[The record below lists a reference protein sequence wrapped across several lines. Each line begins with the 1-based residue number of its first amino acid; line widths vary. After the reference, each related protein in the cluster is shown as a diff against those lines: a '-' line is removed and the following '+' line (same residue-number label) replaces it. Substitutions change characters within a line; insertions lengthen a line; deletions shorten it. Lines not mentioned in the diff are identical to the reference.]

1 MTYSLPMKLTSDPR
15 GQAMLVA
22 TAIWTVNAPLIL
34 APAMASRKV
43 TANELA
49 QAGVI
54 VVGGWLLCLAV
65 FQVLHALRRANTRTR
80 VTGVGAAVVV
90 AALILGL
97 VDGGALVLLGMT
109 GIAPK
114 VGAETL
120 LLRALTN
127 TVFLAWIFTL
137 FATVILLL
145 NSNRRVAEREADLA
159 RAELQA
165 VQAQSAAS
173 AARLA
178 ALRYQLNP
186 HFLFNTLNA
195 VSAAVV
201 TRRNDEAEA
210 MLARLADFL
219 RATLSADPVAEVRLE
234 EELGTVE
241 AYLEIESERF
251 RDRLSVVV
259 NCPDQLR
266 GALVPSFILQP
277 LIENSIK
284 HGVSR
289 SKSKVSLKIA
299 AKVADDQLVICVD
312 DDAKPLK
319 VSPPPEGGGI
329 GLAAVRDRLD
339 VLYGARGGLST
350 TRLAP
355 GFSTSFQL
363 PLKLADRSETASCK
377 S

>member
-1 MTYSLPMKLTSDPR
+1 MKLTSDPR

-34 APAMASRKV
+34 APAMAARNV

-54 VVGGWLLCLAV
+54 VGGGWLLCLAV
-65 FQVLHALRRANTRTR
+65 FQVLHVLRRSNAGTRIA
-80 VTGVGAAVVV
+80 GVGAAVVA

-97 VDGGALVLLGMT
+97 VDGGALVLLGQM
-109 GIAPK
+109 GVAPN
-114 VGAETL
+114 VGVEAL

-159 RAELQA
+159 RAELQTA
-165 VQAQSAAS
+165 QAQSAAS

-201 TRRNDEAEA
+201 TRRNEEAEA

-259 NCPDQLR
+259 NCPDRLR

-289 SKSKVSLKIA
+289 SKSKVFLKVS

-312 DDAKPLK
+312 DDAKPLQ
-319 VSPPPEGGGI
+319 VSPVREGSGI

-339 VLYGARGGLST
+339 VLYGVRGGLST
-350 TRLAP
+350 MRLDP
-355 GFSTSFQL
+355 GFSTSLHL
-363 PLKLADRSETASCK
+363 PLKLADRPETAQCK

>member
-1 MTYSLPMKLTSDPR
+1 MLR
-15 GQAMLVA
+15 GL
-22 TAIWTVNAPLIL
+22 
-34 APAMASRKV
+34 S
-43 TANELA
+43 
-49 QAGVI
+49 
-54 VVGGWLLCLAV
+54 
-65 FQVLHALRRANTRTR
+65 NT
-80 VTGVGAAVVV
+80 
-90 AALILGL
+90 I
-97 VDGGALVLLGMT
+97 
-109 GIAPK
+109 
-114 VGAETL
+114 
-120 LLRALTN
+120 
-127 TVFLAWIFTL
+127 FLAWMFTL
-137 FATVILLL
+137 FASVILLL

-159 RAELQA
+159 HAELQA
-165 VQAQSAAS
+165 AQAQSAAS

-219 RATLSADPVAEVRLE
+219 RATLSADPAAEVRLE

-259 NCPDQLR
+259 NCPDRLR

-277 LIENSIK
+277 LIENTIK

-289 SKSKVSLKIA
+289 SKSRVSLKVS
-299 AKVADDQLVICVD
+299 AKVADDALMIHVD
-312 DDAKPLK
+312 DDARPLK
-319 VSPPPEGGGI
+319 ISPVPEGGGI

-339 VLYGARGGLST
+339 VLYGARGGLT
-350 TRLAP
+350 TARLDP
-355 GFSTSFQL
+355 GFRTSLHL
-363 PLKLADRSETASCK
+363 PLKLADRPEEA
-377 S
+377 

>member
-1 MTYSLPMKLTSDPR
+1 MTKKVTYSSDMKLTSDPR

-22 TAIWTVNAPLIL
+22 AVIWAVDAPLIL
-34 APAMASRKV
+34 APAMAAGNV
-43 TANELA
+43 TIGGLT
-49 QAGVI
+49 QAAVI
-54 VVGGWLLCLAV
+54 VVGGWLLCLVV
-65 FQVLHALRRANTRTR
+65 FQVLHLLRRANARTR
-80 VTGVGAAVVV
+80 IMGVGVAVV
-90 AALILGL
+90 AAALTLGL
-97 VDGGALVLLGMT
+97 VDGVAVILLGLMGVT
-109 GIAPK
+109 PK
-114 VGAETL
+114 VGTEAL
-120 LLRALTN
+120 MLRGLSN
-127 TVFLAWIFTL
+127 TIFLAWMFTL
-137 FATVILLL
+137 FASVILLL

-159 RAELQA
+159 HAELQA
-165 VQAQSAAS
+165 AQAQSAAS

-219 RATLSADPVAEVRLE
+219 RATLSADPAAEVRLE

-259 NCPDQLR
+259 NCPDRLR

-277 LIENSIK
+277 LIENTIK

-289 SKSKVSLKIA
+289 SKSRVSLKVS
-299 AKVADDQLVICVD
+299 AKVADDALMIHVD

-319 VSPPPEGGGI
+319 ISPVPEGGGI

-339 VLYGARGGLST
+339 VLYGARGGLT
-350 TRLAP
+350 TARLDP
-355 GFSTSFQL
+355 GFRTSLHL
-363 PLKLADRSETASCK
+363 PLKLADRPEEA
-377 S
+377 

>member
-1 MTYSLPMKLTSDPR
+1 MKLTSDPR

-22 TAIWTVNAPLIL
+22 TAIWAVNAPLIL

-49 QAGVI
+49 QAGII

-65 FQVLHALRRANTRTR
+65 FQVLHMLRRASTRTR
-80 VTGVGAAVVV
+80 VAGVAAAVVA

-159 RAELQA
+159 RAELQT

-259 NCPDQLR
+259 NCPDRLR

-289 SKSKVSLKIA
+289 SKSRVSLKVS

-319 VSPPPEGGGI
+319 VSPVPEGGGI

-350 TRLAP
+350 THLAP
-355 GFSTSFQL
+355 GFSTSLHL
-363 PLKLADRSETASCK
+363 PLKLADRSETA
-377 S
+377 

>member
-1 MTYSLPMKLTSDPR
+1 MTYSSDMKLTSDPR

-22 TAIWTVNAPLIL
+22 AVIWAVDAPLIL
-34 APAMASRKV
+34 APAMAAGNV
-43 TANELA
+43 TIGGLT
-49 QAGVI
+49 QAAVI
-54 VVGGWLLCLAV
+54 VIGGWLLCLAV
-65 FQVLHALRRANTRTR
+65 FQVLHLLRRANARTR
-80 VTGVGAAVVV
+80 IAGVGVAVV
-90 AALILGL
+90 AAALTLGL
-97 VDGGALVLLGMT
+97 VDGVAVILLGLT
-109 GIAPK
+109 GVTPK
-114 VGAETL
+114 VGTEAL
-120 LLRALTN
+120 MLRGLSN
-127 TVFLAWIFTL
+127 TIFLAWMFTL
-137 FATVILLL
+137 FASVILLL

-159 RAELQA
+159 HAELQA
-165 VQAQSAAS
+165 AQAQSAAS

-219 RATLSADPVAEVRLE
+219 RATLSADPAAEVRLE

-259 NCPDQLR
+259 NCPDRLR

-277 LIENSIK
+277 LIENTIK

-289 SKSKVSLKIA
+289 SKSRVSLKVS
-299 AKVADDQLVICVD
+299 AKVADDALMIHVD

-319 VSPPPEGGGI
+319 ISPVPEGGGI

-339 VLYGARGGLST
+339 VLYGARGGLT
-350 TRLAP
+350 TARLDP
-355 GFSTSFQL
+355 GFRTSLHL
-363 PLKLADRSETASCK
+363 PLKLADRPEEA
-377 S
+377 

>member
-1 MTYSLPMKLTSDPR
+1 MKLTSDPR

-54 VVGGWLLCLAV
+54 VIGGWLLCLAV

-80 VTGVGAAVVV
+80 ITGVGAAVVV

-97 VDGGALVLLGMT
+97 ADGGALVLLGLI

-114 VGAETL
+114 VGAQTL
-120 LLRALTN
+120 LLRALSN

-259 NCPDQLR
+259 NCPDRLR

-289 SKSKVSLKIA
+289 SKSRVSLKVS

-319 VSPPPEGGGI
+319 VSPVPEGGGI

-339 VLYGARGGLST
+339 VLYGAEGGLST

-355 GFSTSFQL
+355 GFSTSLHL
-363 PLKLADRSETASCK
+363 PLKLVDRSETA
-377 S
+377 

>member
-1 MTYSLPMKLTSDPR
+1 MTNKVTYSPTMKLTSDPR

-54 VVGGWLLCLAV
+54 VIGGWLLCLAV

-80 VTGVGAAVVV
+80 ITGVGAAVVV

-97 VDGGALVLLGMT
+97 ADGGALVLLGLI

-114 VGAETL
+114 VGAQTL
-120 LLRALTN
+120 LLRALSN

-259 NCPDQLR
+259 NCPDRLR

-289 SKSKVSLKIA
+289 SKSRVSLKVS

-319 VSPPPEGGGI
+319 VSPVPEGGGI

-339 VLYGARGGLST
+339 VLYGAEGGLST

-355 GFSTSFQL
+355 GFSTSLHL
-363 PLKLADRSETASCK
+363 PLKLVDRSETA
-377 S
+377 

>member
-1 MTYSLPMKLTSDPR
+1 MTYSSDMKLTSDPR

-22 TAIWTVNAPLIL
+22 TAIWAVNGPLIL
-34 APAMASRKV
+34 APAMASRSV
-43 TANELA
+43 NASELT
-49 QAGVI
+49 QAAVLVG
-54 VVGGWLLCLAV
+54 GGWLLCLAV
-65 FQVLHALRRANTRTR
+65 FQVLHVLRRASARTR
-80 VTGVGAAVVV
+80 IAGVGAAVVA
-90 AALILGL
+90 AALTLGL
-97 VDGGALVLLGMT
+97 ADGVTMILLGLT

-114 VGAETL
+114 VGREAL
-120 LLRALTN
+120 LLRGLSN

-159 RAELQA
+159 RAELEA
-165 VQAQSAAS
+165 AQAQSTAS

-259 NCPDQLR
+259 SCPDRLR

-277 LIENSIK
+277 LIENTIK

-289 SKSKVSLKIA
+289 SKSKVSLKVS
-299 AKVADDQLVICVD
+299 AKAVDDALLICVD
-312 DDAKPLK
+312 DDAQPLK
-319 VSPPPEGGGI
+319 TSPVPEDGGI

-339 VLYGARGGLST
+339 VLYGARGDLST
-350 TRLAP
+350 TRLDP
-355 GFSTSFQL
+355 GFRTSLQL
-363 PLKLADRSETASCK
+363 PLKLADRAEEA
-377 S
+377 

>member
-1 MTYSLPMKLTSDPR
+1 MTNKVPYSPTMKLTSDPR

-54 VVGGWLLCLAV
+54 VIGGWLLCLAV

-80 VTGVGAAVVV
+80 ITGVGAAVVV

-97 VDGGALVLLGMT
+97 ADGGALVLLGLI

-114 VGAETL
+114 VGAQTL
-120 LLRALTN
+120 LLRALSN

-259 NCPDQLR
+259 NCPDRLR

-289 SKSKVSLKIA
+289 SKSRVSLKVS

-319 VSPPPEGGGI
+319 VSPVPEGGGI

-339 VLYGARGGLST
+339 VLYGAEGGLST

-355 GFSTSFQL
+355 GFSTSLHL
-363 PLKLADRSETASCK
+363 PLKLVDRSETA
-377 S
+377 

>member
-1 MTYSLPMKLTSDPR
+1 MTNKVPYSPTMKLTSDPR

-54 VVGGWLLCLAV
+54 VIGGWLLCLAV

-80 VTGVGAAVVV
+80 ITGVGAAVVV

-97 VDGGALVLLGMT
+97 ADGGALVLLGLI

-114 VGAETL
+114 VGAQTL
-120 LLRALTN
+120 LLRALSN

-145 NSNRRVAEREADLA
+145 NSNRRIAEREADLA

-259 NCPDQLR
+259 NCPDRLR

-289 SKSKVSLKIA
+289 SKSRVSLKVS

-319 VSPPPEGGGI
+319 VSPVPEGGGI

-339 VLYGARGGLST
+339 VLYGAEGGLST

-355 GFSTSFQL
+355 GFSTSLHL
-363 PLKLADRSETASCK
+363 PLKLVDRSETA
-377 S
+377 

>member
-1 MTYSLPMKLTSDPR
+1 MKLTSDPR

-319 VSPPPEGGGI
+319 VSPHPEGGGI

>member
-1 MTYSLPMKLTSDPR
+1 MTKKVTYSSDMKLTSDPR

-22 TAIWTVNAPLIL
+22 AVIWAVDAPLIL
-34 APAMASRKV
+34 APAMAAGNV
-43 TANELA
+43 TIGGLT
-49 QAGVI
+49 QAAVI
-54 VVGGWLLCLAV
+54 VGGGWLLCLAV
-65 FQVLHALRRANTRTR
+65 FQVLHLLRRANARTR
-80 VTGVGAAVVV
+80 IAGVGVAVV
-90 AALILGL
+90 AAALTLGL
-97 VDGGALVLLGMT
+97 VDGVAVILLGLT
-109 GIAPK
+109 GVTPK
-114 VGAETL
+114 VGTEAL
-120 LLRALTN
+120 MLRGLSN
-127 TVFLAWIFTL
+127 TIFLAWMFTL
-137 FATVILLL
+137 FASVILLL

-159 RAELQA
+159 HAELQA
-165 VQAQSAAS
+165 AQAQSAAS

-219 RATLSADPVAEVRLE
+219 RATLSADPAAEVRLE

-259 NCPDQLR
+259 NCPDRLR

-277 LIENSIK
+277 LIENTIK

-289 SKSKVSLKIA
+289 SKSRVSLKVS
-299 AKVADDQLVICVD
+299 AKVADDALMIHVD
-312 DDAKPLK
+312 DDARPLK
-319 VSPPPEGGGI
+319 ISPVPEGGGI

-339 VLYGARGGLST
+339 VLYGARGGLT
-350 TRLAP
+350 TARLDP
-355 GFSTSFQL
+355 GFRTSLHL
-363 PLKLADRSETASCK
+363 PLKLADRPEEA
-377 S
+377 